1 MDYNN
6 LDTDKIVEEVYKAEA
21 EGRTR
26 PMTHQELMRI
36 RLAALSS
43 IVKDMQ
49 ETVERDHELVQSY
62 SAVATV

>member
-6 LDTDKIVEEVYKAEA
+6 LDTNKIVEEVYKAEA

-26 PMTHQELMRI
+26 PMTQQELMRI
-36 RLAALSS
+36 RLAGLSA

-49 ETVERDHELVQSY
+49 ETVEQDHEIVKAY
-62 SAVATV
+62 STV

>member
-21 EGRTR
+21 EGNTR
-26 PMTHQELMRI
+26 PMTKQELMRV
-36 RLAALSS
+36 RLAGLSA

-49 ETVERDHELVQSY
+49 ETVEQDHDFVK
-62 SAVATV
+62 ANNNV

>member
-1 MDYNN
+1 MDFNN

-26 PMTHQELMRI
+26 AITKQELMRI
-36 RLAALSS
+36 RLAGLSA

-49 ETVERDHELVQSY
+49 ETVEKDHTCQKAY
-62 SAVATV
+62 STV

>member
-6 LDTDKIVEEVYKAEA
+6 LDTDKIVEEVYKAET

-26 PMTHQELMRI
+26 PMTKQELMRI
-36 RLAALSS
+36 RLAGLSA

-49 ETVERDHELVQSY
+49 ETVEQDHDLVK
-62 SAVATV
+62 ACNTV

>member
-26 PMTHQELMRI
+26 PMTKQELMRI
-36 RLAALSS
+36 RLAGLSA

-49 ETVERDHELVQSY
+49 ETVEQDHEIVKAY
-62 SAVATV
+62 SAV